1 MVEQSVETRSP
12 EKVIRLS
19 VEGLSVVLKRSRIPV
34 VEDVSFSIPAGEIM
48 GLVGESGSGKS
59 TVGLALLNY
68 VRRGLAIDSGK
79 VQIDETSVLDL
90 SGAALRRARGSLVA
104 YVPQDPASGLNPVL
118 TLGHQLREAVSIH
131 SERLDPGETVDD
143 RVSLLLDEVRLPDTK
158 TLRGSY
164 PHQVSGGQAQRIGI
178 AMAFACRPRLIVLD
192 EPTTGLDVTTQ
203 RHIIETI
210 RQLTDA
216 HDVSAVYVSHDLPVV
231 AEIADST
238 AVMYAGRLVEHADA
252 GELFAA
258 PRHPYTV
265 GLLKAAPTP
274 DRAGAL
280 VGIEGRPPRPGAWPA
295 GCVFADRCDFVSEE
309 CRAAQPPLSP
319 IEPGH
324 LVRCIHPVLSERQA
338 EETAAAATTES
349 AAGTGVL
356 EVAGLDAHYGDFQV
370 LQDLHFSVPAG
381 RCVAIVGESGSGK
394 TTLARCLV
402 GLQSNWS
409 GEASFEGERL
419 DPVVDKRRPR
429 DRRAIQYVFQNPYAS
444 LNPRLSV
451 GENVEEPLRFFE
463 RWSRQERRKKT
474 LEALDQVSLG
484 SDFADRMPDQLSGGE
499 RQRAAV
505 ARALIVDP
513 QLLICDEVTSAL
525 DVSVQALLVEQ
536 LRDLQHQRGL
546 TMLFIT
552 HNLAVV
558 RSIAQ
563 DVIVLQGGCIV
574 EFGPVEQVLSSPRH
588 TYTKQLLADLP
599 RIAGPAAAAS

>member
-1 MVEQSVETRSP
+1 MEQQVETAP
-12 EKVIRLS
+12 TAAAVRLQ
-19 VEGLSVVLKRSRIPV
+19 VEGLTVVLSRSKIPV
-34 VEDVSFSIPAGEIM
+34 VEDVGFSIPAGDIM

-59 TVGLALLNY
+59 TVGLSLLNY
-68 VRRGLAIDSGK
+68 VRRGLTIAGGSVRID
-79 VQIDETSVLDL
+79 DTSVLDL
-90 SGAALRRARGSLVA
+90 SGAALRKARGSLVA
-104 YVPQDPASGLNPVL
+104 YVPQDPASGLNPAL
-118 TLGHQLREAVSIH
+118 TLGYQLREAVKIH
-131 SERLDPGETVDD
+131 SECLDEGEKVAD

-158 TLRGSY
+158 TLLDSY

-210 RQLTDA
+210 RTLTDA
-216 HDVSAVYVSHDLPVV
+216 HGVSALYVSHDLPVV

-252 GELFAA
+252 NELFRAA
-258 PRHPYTV
+258 RHPYTV

-274 DRAGAL
+274 DRAGSL
-280 VGIEGRPPRPGAWPA
+280 VGIEGMPPRPGAWPS
-295 GCVFADRCDFVSEE
+295 GCVFAGRCPNVTDE
-309 CRAAQPPLSP
+309 CRAEQPPLAP
-319 IEPGH
+319 IGPKH
-324 LVRCIHPVLSERQA
+324 MLRCIHPVPDERRA
-338 EETAAAATTES
+338 EEAPAAVNTKLAAE
-349 AAGTGVL
+349 AGAL
-356 EVAGLDAHYGDFQV
+356 EVKGLDARYGDFQV
-370 LQDLHFSVPAG
+370 LHDVSFSIPNG
-381 RCVAIVGESGSGK
+381 RCVAVVGESGSGK

-402 GLQSNWS
+402 GLQSNWT

-419 DPVVDKRRPR
+419 DPQVGRRR
-429 DRRAIQYVFQNPYAS
+429 AEDRRAIQYVFQNPYAS
-444 LNPRLSV
+444 LNPRLSI

-463 RWSRQERRKKT
+463 SDSRKERRRKV

-484 SDFADRMPDQLSGGE
+484 ADFADRMPDQLSGGE

-536 LRDLQHQRGL
+536 LRELQHRRGL

-563 DVIVLQGGCIV
+563 DVIVLQGGKIV
-574 EFGPVEQVLSSPRH
+574 EAGTVEQVLSSPQH
-588 TYTKQLLADLP
+588 PYTQQLLADLP
-599 RIAGPAAAAS
+599 RIETAAAAAS

>member
-1 MVEQSVETRSP
+1 MRPLEP
-12 EKVIRLS
+12 PLPAGPDRLR
-19 VEGLSVVLKRSRIPV
+19 VDGLTVVLRRSKVPV
-34 VEDVSFSIPAGEIM
+34 VEDVSFSVPAGQIM

-68 VRRGLAIDSGK
+68 VRRGLKIAAGSVRIDDTG
-79 VQIDETSVLDL
+79 VLEL

-104 YVPQDPASGLNPVL
+104 YVPQDPASGLNPAL
-118 TLGHQLREAVSIH
+118 TLGFQLREAVRIH
-131 SERLDPGETVDD
+131 ADQLDQGETVDD
-143 RVSLLLDEVRLPDTK
+143 RVGLLLDEVRLPDAK
-158 TLRGSY
+158 TLLRSY
-164 PHQVSGGQAQRIGI
+164 PHQVSGGQAQRVGI

-210 RQLTDA
+210 RHLTDT

-252 GELFAA
+252 AELFTAA
-258 PRHPYTV
+258 RHPYTV
-265 GLLKAAPTP
+265 GLLDAAPTP

-280 VGIEGRPPRPGAWPA
+280 VGIKGRPPRPGGWPS
-295 GCVFADRCDFVSEE
+295 GCVFAARCPYVTDE
-309 CRAAQPPLSP
+309 CRAEQPPLAP
-319 IEPGH
+319 IAPGH
-324 LVRCIHPVLSERQA
+324 LLRCIHPVPDERRR
-338 EETAAAATTES
+338 EAAAAPVAAPPTT
-349 AAGTGVL
+349 AGVL
-356 EVAGLDAHYGDFQV
+356 EVKGVDAGYGGAPI
-370 LQDLHFSVPAG
+370 LHDVTFGVPAG
-381 RCVAIVGESGSGK
+381 RCVAVVGESGSGK

-402 GLQSNWS
+402 GLHSNWS
-409 GEASFEGERL
+409 GEVTFDGERL
-419 DPVVDKRRPR
+419 DPKVDKRRSQ
-429 DRRAIQYVFQNPYAS
+429 DRRDIQYVFQNPYAS

-463 RWSRQERRKKT
+463 RASRKERRRKV
-474 LEALDQVSLG
+474 LEALDQVALG

-513 QLLICDEVTSAL
+513 QLLICDEITSAL
-525 DVSVQALLVEQ
+525 DVSVQAVLVEQ
-536 LRDLQHQRGL
+536 LRELQHRRGL
-546 TMLFIT
+546 TMVFIT

-563 DVIVLQGGCIV
+563 DVIVLQGGRLV
-574 EFGPVEQVLSSPRH
+574 EAGPVERVLTSPQH
-588 TYTKQLLADLP
+588 PYTRQLLADLP
-599 RIAGPAAAAS
+599 RLADPVATSS

>member
-1 MVEQSVETRSP
+1 
-12 EKVIRLS
+12 
-19 VEGLSVVLKRSRIPV
+19 
-34 VEDVSFSIPAGEIM
+34 M

-68 VRRGLAIDSGK
+68 VRRGLTIDSGT
-79 VQIDETSVLDL
+79 VRIDETSVLDL
-90 SGAALRRARGSLVA
+90 SGAALRKARGSLVA

-118 TLGHQLREAVSIH
+118 TLGHQLREAVAIH
-131 SERLDPGETVDD
+131 PECLDPGESVGD
-143 RVSLLLDEVRLPDTK
+143 RVSLLLQEVRLPDTK
-158 TLRGSY
+158 TLLGSY

-238 AVMYAGRLVEHADA
+238 AVMYAGRLVEAAEASD
-252 GELFAA
+252 LFAA

-280 VGIEGRPPRPGAWPA
+280 VGIEGRPPRPGGWPS
-295 GCVFADRCDFVSEE
+295 GCLFADRCDRATVE
-309 CRAAQPPLSP
+309 CRAAEPPLAP
-319 IEPGH
+319 IEGRH
-324 LVRCIHPVLSERQA
+324 LVRCIHPVAAERRQ
-338 EETAAAATTES
+338 EEVAAV
-349 AAGTGVL
+349 AGTALEASAGAL

-370 LQDLHFSVPAG
+370 LHDLHFSVPAG
-381 RCVAIVGESGSGK
+381 RCVAVVGESGSGK

-409 GEASFEGERL
+409 GDATFEGERL
-419 DPVVDKRRPR
+419 DPVVGKRRPE
-429 DRRAIQYVFQNPYAS
+429 DRRSIQYVFQNPYAS
-444 LNPRLSV
+444 LNPRLSI

-463 RWSRQERRKKT
+463 RSSRQDRRRKMLAA
-474 LEALDQVSLG
+474 LEQVSLG
-484 SDFADRMPDQLSGGE
+484 ADFADRMPDQLSGGE

-505 ARALIVDP
+505 ARGLIVDP
-513 QLLICDEVTSAL
+513 RLLICDEVTSAL

-536 LRDLQHQRGL
+536 LRDLQRRRGL

-574 EFGPVEQVLSSPRH
+574 ESGSVEQVLTSPEH
-588 TYTKQLLADLP
+588 PYTHQLLADLP
-599 RIAGPAAAAS
+599 RFASPAAAAS